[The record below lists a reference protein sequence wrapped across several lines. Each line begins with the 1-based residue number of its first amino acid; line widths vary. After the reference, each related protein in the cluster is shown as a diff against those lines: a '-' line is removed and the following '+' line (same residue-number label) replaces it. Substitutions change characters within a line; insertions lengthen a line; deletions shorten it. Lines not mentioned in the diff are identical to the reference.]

1 MSSSIVVKE
10 NDELKLTSSSVK
22 LPKILAKNNIK
33 ESTILKLKEKL
44 ESSLSISEENANV
57 EEEKNENIS
66 NKKKKKKKKGKK
78 KKKKISLNF
87 KYKLKQSVDLN
98 AKAKEL
104 INKNKFKI
112 KNLSKSFPKLKYIP
126 KNKNG
131 SQPNI
136 QKNEQK
142 MESYAQK
149 ENDALS
155 KEEINN
161 NEEHKG
167 ENNDNSVEKSNGKVT
182 NINIRTFNFRN
193 KEKTLI
199 TNKKYVFGKKKKP
212 CMTTKPKIILKPN
225 GNEVDSMNGYHS
237 NNYTSKYLLHKV
249 SRLNDNSN
257 GGIAEGIDSIANVNI
272 RGEKNAITAAIKT
285 NPNEKT
291 IDDKDDK
298 TINDKINEKNINK
311 IDNKKE
317 KENSSDK
324 DDDDTTSQQKKE
336 TSEDSSNNQNGVNN
350 FISNNLGRTNLVN
363 NGRKNYVNQWLRS
376 KTKFSFNDT
385 YRRKEEMEKRLA
397 RIRKSYQDREVNQSV
412 QNMKTYIYLILPGNA
427 SYLVKNCMC
436 HRVNWKEPFS
446 SVTSL
451 YNFRWQQLSFGINYN
466 SLGNIV
472 SNPKQIVN
480 HFENHYAIS
489 NKANMFINLMNY
501 LEKRKMSVFKYLPFT
516 IIYQFKDRV
525 NFNRNTD
532 IVKSEAQRLEE
543 LKSFINN
550 ANKYTVKYEDI
561 GKFFDDEK
569 FKDDQIKREEFEKEK
584 IKKLKK
590 KINKIEDRV
599 TVDVKNNINKDNI
612 NKDGNNKDGNNKDN
626 NLLNNNNINNTED
639 IENLKYVSDV
649 KVYSDFFPNVQPIE
663 KIPTLIKDKDGN
675 YIVEDN
681 SDKDKEKEV
690 IGQNTLVEIPNTH
703 NTGKNIWIVKAINL
717 NRGMCIKIATSFE
730 QIEKIIKRFKE
741 GVDYGFTEDDIE
753 HPKPNSNNNNTDNK
767 ENKDNKDNKEI
778 NENKDNNKEEEKANK
793 AKEEKKEKI
802 YYCSR
807 IIIQK
812 YIERPLLYYG
822 RKCDIRIW
830 VLLTQNMKAY
840 VFKEGHLKTCS
851 VLYDIDSKDAF
862 THITNYSFQK
872 YNYNFQK
879 FEKGNEVPFYDFQ
892 KFIDDKCYKENYKVN
907 VDLMNKI
914 KEIIKLSM
922 LSVKDKINK
931 NNRNYQFEI
940 FGYDFMLDENFNVF
954 LIEINTNPGLEE
966 SSPWIKV
973 IVPRMLDDALRLT
986 LDQLFEPKYDF
997 NQNYKKLDE
1006 LDILENV
1013 LNNLKTNNESNEE
1026 DNKDNDDKNKN
1037 KNKINNKKYISPFP
1051 VPGYEDDENLWDF
1064 VCDLNAKDPYDE
1076 NLTKNEKESNNN
1088 ANKNNSKEP
1097 SYTGIKHLLK
1107 KKSNLSKIV

>member
-10 NDELKLTSSSVK
+10 NDELKLTSSSIN
-22 LPKILAKNNIK
+22 LPKILSNNNIK
-33 ESTILKLKEKL
+33 ESVILKLKEKL
-44 ESSLSISEENANV
+44 ESSMSISEENANV
-57 EEEKNENIS
+57 EEEKNENTS

-78 KKKKISLNF
+78 KKKKVSINF
-87 KYKLKQSVDLN
+87 KYKLKQSVDMN
-98 AKAKEL
+98 MKAKEL
-104 INKNKFKI
+104 LKNKYKI
-112 KNLSKSFPKLKYIP
+112 KNLSRSFPKLKYFK
-126 KNKNG
+126 KNKNI
-131 SQPNI
+131 SQPNMPKI
-136 QKNEQK
+136 EQK
-142 MESYAQK
+142 MESYTKK
-149 ENDALS
+149 EKGNNS
-155 KEEINN
+155 KEKEKKKTNN
-161 NEEHKG
+161 NEEQKG
-167 ENNDNSVEKSNGKVT
+167 DNNDNSLEKLNEKEA

-199 TNKKYVFGKKKKP
+199 SNKKYVFGKRKKP
-212 CMTTKPKIILKPN
+212 CMTPKPKIILNPN
-225 GNEVDSMNGYHS
+225 GNEVDSMNGCHS
-237 NNYTSKYLLHKV
+237 NNYTSKYLLDKV
-249 SRLNDNSN
+249 SKLNDNLI
-257 GGIAEGIDSIANVNI
+257 GGIGEGIDSFANVNI
-272 RGEKNAITAAIKT
+272 RGEKNAISAAIKT
-285 NPNEKT
+285 NPNDKT
-291 IDDKDDK
+291 NDSKDDK
-298 TINDKINEKNINK
+298 NINDKNNEKNTKK
-311 IDNKKE
+311 IDNNKD
-317 KENSSDK
+317 NSSDK
-324 DDDDTTSQQKKE
+324 DDDTTSQQKKE
-336 TSEDSSNNQNGVNN
+336 TSEDSSNNLNVVNN
-350 FISNNLGRTNLVN
+350 FVSSNLGRSNVAN
-363 NGRKNYVNQWLRS
+363 NGRKNYTNHWLRS
-376 KTKFSFNDT
+376 KTKFNFNDT

-451 YNFRWQQLSFGINYN
+451 YNFKWQQLSFGIDYN

-472 SNPKQIVN
+472 STSKQIVN
-480 HFENHYAIS
+480 HYENHYVIT

-501 LEKRKMSVFKYLPFT
+501 CEKRKISVFKYLPFT

-525 NFNRNTD
+525 DFNKNAD
-532 IVKSEAQRLEE
+532 IVKNEAQRLEE
-543 LKSFINN
+543 LKSFINH
-550 ANKYTVKYEDI
+550 ANKYTVNYDDI
-561 GKFFDDEK
+561 GKFYEDEK
-569 FKDDQIKREEFEKEK
+569 YKDDQIKREEFEKEK

-590 KINKIEDRV
+590 KINKIDDRKL
-599 TVDVKNNINKDNI
+599 VDAKSNN
-612 NKDGNNKDGNNKDN
+612 NNKDN
-626 NLLNNNNINNTED
+626 NNIIGSSNNSED
-639 IENLKYVSDV
+639 VENLKYVSDV
-649 KVYSDFFPNVQPIE
+649 KVYSDFFPNVQPFE
-663 KIPTLIKDKDGN
+663 KIPKIVKDKDGN
-675 YIVEDN
+675 YIVEDHPE
-681 SDKDKEKEV
+681 KDNEKEKDV
-690 IGQNTLVEIPNTH
+690 IGKNTLVEIPNTH

-753 HPKPNSNNNNTDNK
+753 NPKPYNNNTDFK
-767 ENKDNKDNKEI
+767 EENDNKDI
-778 NENKDNNKEEEKANK
+778 NDNKDNNKEEENANK
-793 AKEEKKEKI
+793 AKEEKKEKM

-851 VLYDIDSKDAF
+851 VQFDIDSKDAF

-892 KFIDDKCYKENYKVN
+892 KFIDDKCNKENYKLN
-907 VDLMNKI
+907 VDLMNKV

-922 LSVKDKINK
+922 MSVKDKINK

-940 FGYDFMLDENFNVF
+940 FGYDFMLDENFNLF

-1013 LNNLKTNNESNEE
+1013 LNNLKNNNEANEE
-1026 DNKDNDDKNKN
+1026 NNKDIDDKNKN

-1051 VPGYEDDENLWDF
+1051 VPGYEDDDNLWDF

-1076 NLTKNEKESNNN
+1076 NLDKNDKDNSN
-1088 ANKNNSKEP
+1088 ANKNINKEQ

-1107 KKSNLSKIV
+1107 KKNNQSKIL